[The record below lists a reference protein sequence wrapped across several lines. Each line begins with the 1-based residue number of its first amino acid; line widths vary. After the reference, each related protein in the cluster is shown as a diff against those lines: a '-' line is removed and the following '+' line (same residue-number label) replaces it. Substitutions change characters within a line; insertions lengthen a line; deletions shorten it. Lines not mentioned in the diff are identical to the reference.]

1 MSSEADAGLTRVT
14 APRAAGSATSS
25 FASAETV
32 ADREVRNPFFAY
44 LMHLGLPLSVSLIV
58 HVGLLSFLA
67 LKTFRVLTQPGIE
80 VGEYEASVTQS
91 LADQMDKAFQWQNE
105 NPLVPPEDTSAEAL
119 DSLTHDLANFDA
131 AALEAAE
138 PGPGGEGSGL
148 GIGEGPLSLL
158 GTGSGAGEA
167 GTAGFGQGLGGGQA
181 RIGQAGL
188 WDLTIRANKIVYV
201 VDFSG
206 SIIIAVDT
214 LKSELKRSIGRLKD
228 TQSFDVIIFY
238 SEFEGGKMESFKP
251 KLEPA
256 TEDVRREFFTW
267 IDRRAPRGDTYPLE
281 AVKRALALKPD
292 AIFLFSDGRF
302 SEPDRDEAEINRA
315 NRAVRAR
322 IYCLVFDE
330 IFLGDTSGLPPKD
343 NEYSLRLKR
352 IAQANGGSTKIVTG
366 KDLARR

>member
-119 DSLTHDLANFDA
+119 DSLTQDLANFDA
-131 AALEAAE
+131 AALEAAD

-148 GIGEGPLSLL
+148 GIGDGPLSLL
-158 GTGSGAGEA
+158 GIGSGAGEA

-181 RIGQAGL
+181 RIGQAGMWNL
-188 WDLTIRANKIVYV
+188 NVRANKIVYV
-201 VDFSG
+201 VDYSG
-206 SIIIAVDT
+206 SITTVEGD
-214 LKSELKRSIGRLKD
+214 LKKELKRSISRLKD
-228 TQSFDVIIFY
+228 TQSFDVILFY
-238 SEFEGGKMESFKP
+238 SPAGDPDKSKSEMFKP

-256 TEDVRREFFTW
+256 SDDVRREFFEW
-267 IDRRAPRGDTYPLE
+267 IGKKAQQGDTEPLP
-281 AVKRALALKPD
+281 AVKRALEMRPD
-292 AIFLFSDGRF
+292 VIFFLSDGLF
-302 SEPDRDEAEINRA
+302 DESVVGKIKEANNVARA
-315 NRAVRAR
+315 K

-330 IFLGDTSGLPPKD
+330 FYLYDTSGLPPKD
-343 NEYSLRLKR
+343 REGSLRLKR
-352 IAQANGGSTKIVTG
+352 IAEANGGKTTIVTG
-366 KDLARR
+366 KDLSR